1 MGKSKNKYT
10 SSLPEQVLE
19 EVSQYSEAAV
29 ELYGVISLAKLTEII
44 NSQNEYKITSEDIE
58 FVCEENEGYLYSY
71 VYEDNVVQELF
82 QLYEEDGTY
91 ETLLEKQNNKPY
103 KIFDKEEFL
112 AYADDDNVD
121 VPEIFKK
128 LRKYL
133 VSELEIMRDM
143 AEEICEDMF
152 IGVNFEDGTD
162 NLMFEFTRRE
172 IYVTLE
178 QRKRIF
184 EIYKE
189 CRHKSPLWENRGYS
203 YEELEQMGD
212 NVDE

>member
-29 ELYGVISLAKLTEII
+29 ELYGIISLAKLTEII
-44 NSQNEYKITSEDIE
+44 NSQNEYEVTPDDIE
-58 FVCEENEGYLYSY
+58 FVCKENEGYLYSY
-71 VYEDNVVQELF
+71 VYEDNVVHESF
-82 QLYEEDGTY
+82 QLYEEDDAY
-91 ETLLEKQNNKPY
+91 ETLLDKQFNKPY

-112 AYADDDNVD
+112 AYGDDDNVD

-133 VSELEIMRDM
+133 VAEVEIMRDM

-152 IGVNFEDGTD
+152 IGINFEDGTND
-162 NLMFEFTRRE
+162 LMSELTRRE

-203 YEELEQMGD
+203 NEELEQM
-212 NVDE
+212 EIM

>member
-1 MGKSKNKYT
+1 M
-10 SSLPEQVLE
+10 
-19 EVSQYSEAAV
+19 
-29 ELYGVISLAKLTEII
+29 
-44 NSQNEYKITSEDIE
+44 
-58 FVCEENEGYLYSY
+58 
-71 VYEDNVVQELF
+71 YEDNVVHESF
-82 QLYEEDGTY
+82 QLYEEDGAY
-91 ETLLEKQNNKPY
+91 ETLLQKQNNKPY

-133 VSELEIMRDM
+133 VAEVEIMRDM
-143 AEEICEDMF
+143 AEVICEDMF
-152 IGVNFEDGTD
+152 IGVNFEDETD
-162 NLMFEFTRRE
+162 NLMSELTRRE

-189 CRHKSPLWENRGYS
+189 CRNKSPLWENRGYS